1 MLIKSIKKLNTSQDV
16 FDINVA
22 DDNSYVLSNGVIS
35 HNSGLQYAGS
45 LLVML
50 SKSKEKE
57 GDDHIGSLVTCTA
70 VKSRLTK
77 EGIKIKTL
85 IRFDGGLDRYYGLIP
100 IAESAGIIKK
110 SGNKF
115 EFEDG
120 TKAFGTRINKK
131 PELFWTEERLKKIDD
146 WVKLNF
152 TYSSGEVDDSLPE
165 ADDNDQE

>member
-1 MLIKSIKKLNTSQDV
+1 MLIKSIKKLNISQDV

-22 DDNSYVLSNGVIS
+22 DDNSYILSNGVIS

-45 LLVML
+45 LVVML

-57 GDDHIGSLVTCTA
+57 GDDHIGSLITCNA

-77 EGIKIKTL
+77 EGIKVKTL

-100 IAESAGIIKK
+100 IAEAAGIIKK

-120 TKAFGTRINKK
+120 TKSFSSRIIKK
-131 PELFWTEERLKKIDD
+131 PELFWTEERLQKIDA
-146 WVKLNF
+146 WVRKTF
-152 TYSSGEVDDSLPE
+152 TYSSGEIEDSQTEIDD
-165 ADDNDQE
+165 DQE